1 MTNENSRHAPLPVA
15 ISACLLGEKVRYDGG
30 HKANDYLMATLGR
43 WCDFQTFCPEA
54 GAGLGIPRPPVR
66 LVGDPEA
73 PRAVGVRDP
82 SLDVTEAIRDYA
94 TRTLPSLEGV
104 AGVILKNRSPSCGM
118 ARVKVYREGAAPRM
132 GRGLFADALLQ
143 AMPWLP
149 VEEEGRLGNP
159 VLRDNFLERL
169 FCYRR
174 WQLEVESQ
182 PSRAALVGFH
192 SRQKMVLLAHGAVYY
207 RQLGQLVAEAGKRS
221 LEELLRDYRD
231 GLMAALRH
239 QATPKR
245 QANVLHHLLGY
256 LKRSLSAEEK
266 QEMLGLI
273 DEYRRG
279 ELPLIAPLTLL
290 QHHFR
295 RHPHDYVMEQAYL
308 WPSVAERQLRLG
320 PG

>member
-1 MTNENSRHAPLPVA
+1 MSDSNNPKPTIA

-30 HKANDYLMATLGR
+30 HKANDYLIATLGR
-43 WCDFQTFCPEA
+43 WCDFQPLCPEA
-54 GAGLGIPRPPVR
+54 GAGLGIPRPPIR

-82 SLDVTEAIRDYA
+82 SLDVTEALKGYA
-94 TRTLPSLEGV
+94 ERALPSL
-104 AGVILKNRSPSCGM
+104 AGVSGMILKNRSPSCGM
-118 ARVKVYREGAAPRM
+118 ARVKVYREGGAPRM
-132 GRGLFADALLQ
+132 GRGLFADALLR

-169 FCYRR
+169 FCYHR
-174 WQLEVESQ
+174 WQREVEAE

-192 SRQKMVLLAHGAVYY
+192 SRQKMVLLAHGAEHY
-207 RQLGQLVAEAGKRS
+207 RQLGRLVAEAGKRP
-221 LEELLRDYRD
+221 LEALLPEYRD
-231 GLMAALRH
+231 GLMAALHH

-245 QANVLHHLLGY
+245 QTNVLHHLLGY

-266 QEMLGLI
+266 QEMLALI
-273 DEYRRG
+273 EEYRLG
-279 ELPLIAPLTLL
+279 EMPLIAPLTLL